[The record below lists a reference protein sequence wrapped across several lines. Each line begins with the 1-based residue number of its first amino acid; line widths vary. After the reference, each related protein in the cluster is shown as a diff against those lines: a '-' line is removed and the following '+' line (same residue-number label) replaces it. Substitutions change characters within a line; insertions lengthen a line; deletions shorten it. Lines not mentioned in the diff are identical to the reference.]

1 VIVAVPEVE
10 PVNWTLQVELGAAAE
25 LRRHDTAEG
34 ETYPVTVK
42 LTLPV
47 GEVAPDVEVL
57 ATVTVQVES

>member
-1 VIVAVPEVE
+1 M
-10 PVNWTLQVELGAAAE
+10 NWTLQVELGAPAE

-47 GEVAPDVEVL
+47 GEVGPDVAVL